1 MAEALPEITDEAIE
15 KAALPKD
22 RRTEENVSEESTF
35 VELEGKDLDGLPPI
49 KEEKV
54 QEKFEPTDSAKKKV
68 KDIDDEADKYANLAQ
83 NRIAQA
89 VRQAKDFQ
97 RRELQAL
104 QYAKELTEENNRL
117 KNDQVQINE
126 QYSNEFDARVNSQI
140 TSAKSALKEA
150 LDSQDSNAIA
160 EAQSVLAAASAD
172 KVSLVNY
179 QKQLKQWQEQQQMAQ
194 QQQQFAD
201 EQQRYQQQQ
210 TPNAQYGDL
219 PGYVDNVFQYNQPS
233 TKAKQWANDNTWF
246 GQDQV
251 MTNVAIGIHG
261 QLEKEGFDTESDD
274 YYSEINKRLRHEL
287 PNRFDKNVE
296 AGGKPVQT
304 VASPSRGNSNGRRKN
319 RNQVELTPSEQQL
332 AKRLGVS
339 FKDYAIHKA
348 RLDSS

>member
-15 KAALPKD
+15 KAALPKN

-35 VELEGKDLDGLPPI
+35 IELEGKDFDGLPPI
-49 KEEKV
+49 NEEKV

-68 KDIDDEADKYANLAQ
+68 KDIKDEAEKYANLAQ
-83 NRIAQA
+83 NRIGQA

-179 QKQLKQWQEQQQMAQ
+179 QKQLKQWQEQQQQIANEINLQ
-194 QQQQFAD
+194 QQMQMQM
-201 EQQRYQQQQ
+201 
-210 TPNAQYGDL
+210 PSPQYGDL
-219 PGYVDNVFQYNQPS
+219 PGYVDNVFQYNKPS

-246 GQDQV
+246 GQDKIL
-251 MTNVAIGIHG
+251 TNVAIGIHG
-261 QLEKEGFDTESDD
+261 ELEQEGFDTESDG

-332 AKRLGVS
+332 SKRLGVS

-348 RLDSS
+348 RLDRS

>member
-15 KAALPKD
+15 KAALPKN

-35 VELEGKDLDGLPPI
+35 IELEGKDFDGLPPI
-49 KEEKV
+49 NEEKV

-68 KDIDDEADKYANLAQ
+68 KDIKDEAEKYANLAQ
-83 NRIAQA
+83 NRIGQA

-126 QYSNEFDARVNSQI
+126 QYSNEFDARVSSQI

-179 QKQLKQWQEQQQMAQ
+179 QKQLKQWQEQQMQIADERNLQ
-194 QQQQFAD
+194 QQMQMQM
-201 EQQRYQQQQ
+201 
-210 TPNAQYGDL
+210 PNAQYGDL

-233 TKAKQWANDNTWF
+233 PKAKQWANDNTWF
-246 GQDQV
+246 GQDKIL
-251 MTNVAIGIHG
+251 TNVAIGIHG
-261 QLEKEGFDTESDD
+261 QLQEEGFDTESDG

-332 AKRLGVS
+332 SKRLGVS

-348 RLDSS
+348 RLDRS